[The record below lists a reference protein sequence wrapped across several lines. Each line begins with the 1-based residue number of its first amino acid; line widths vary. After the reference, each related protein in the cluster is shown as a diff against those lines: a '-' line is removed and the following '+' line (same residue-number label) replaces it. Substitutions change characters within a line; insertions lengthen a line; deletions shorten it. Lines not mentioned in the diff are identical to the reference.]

1 MYSSFIGMPFRVTYK
16 INSLHNSSY
25 ALLLQETVSEV
36 VEEKLD
42 TEAPKTE
49 EGKAPK
55 FISTLQKVYPS
66 RDGELIRYSNM
77 KYHFQDI

>member
-1 MYSSFIGMPFRVTYK
+1 MFHIH
-16 INSLHNSSY
+16 SLQHLSY
-25 ALLLQETVSEV
+25 VFFLQETVSEV

-42 TEAPKTE
+42 TEAPQRE

-66 RDGELIRYSNM
+66 RDGELIRYIKM
-77 KYHFQDI
+77 KYYFLCK